1 MSEENQNKIEDLIP
15 LIKEELN
22 VKNIISEEDFFQ
34 IIEKEDMDYVVKI
47 AKECTIE
54 ALKEL

>member
-1 MSEENQNKIEDLIP
+1 MLLRP
-15 LIKEELN
+15 LGDVIYFNPPL
-22 VKNIISEEDFFQ
+22 
-34 IIEKEDMDYVVKI
+34 IIEKEDMDFVVKI